1 MAATSETLRILA
13 ALDAADLARAR
24 QQVRDIASAYVL
36 AWDEVSGDLAAA
48 LDDLAAARAA
58 GEAPQALVL
67 RSTRLRKALSVIA
80 DKLHELADT
89 GALRITRDLRQAVQD
104 AGAGQVALITSTLP
118 AGHAGMAVAW
128 DAANADAIAAIVER
142 ATQQIHA
149 AHLPLSDEAIAAMRS
164 ELIRGLAAGSNPKA
178 TALRMLARCEGHFNG
193 GIARAMRIS
202 RTETLDAMRAASR
215 LADLSNPDLV
225 TGWQWVASLTPRTCF
240 PAGTLIRT
248 TRGNVPIESVR
259 ECDMVMTHTGQ
270 FRRAYGLMS
279 RDYRGDMVTIT
290 ADDLIVTSTSDH
302 PFLIEREGELQ
313 WMEASGIRHG
323 DRVLSDRKR
332 SLNCVDHGLSKR
344 SVEGRGHQAHDGK
357 SAALEEQVLAGVA
370 VLDSSMP
377 IRLVDLN
384 RNHLV
389 GDDEVDRPLPPG
401 HGALLDEIYPERIQT
416 SANVSLGLS
425 LAGVLA
431 VAANR
436 AESGSTRRDDSDS
449 LATGEAGDHHR
460 GSAAFFRAKGQPS
473 TVRWKYSAASLARRV
488 FNMGARAL
496 NRAVDLVG
504 CASWNFEGTLTA
516 CTNLLNL
523 NSREVAVPGA
533 MLPGP
538 GRTRKKFFP
547 AGRTNPLDSGA
558 GYLSPRGVRIRPLVG
573 GVAVAGAELAGRPL
587 SDPRRRDLELA
598 GAVLTSPL
606 HRHIVSSVAT
616 HYQATRVFN
625 FEVEVDHSYIAD
637 GVAAH
642 NCPACF
648 SMHGSIHPADEP
660 GPLDHHQGRCARVP
674 LTRSWRDLG
683 FDVDEPPSVIPD
695 AQATFDAM
703 GRDARRQ
710 VLGGKGLAAYEQG
723 RFPMSAWSVRK
734 DTPEWRPAY
743 YAAKPPSLTPRRAV
757 A

>member
-1 MAATSETLRILA
+1 MAATAETLRILA
-13 ALDAADLARAR
+13 ELDAADLARAR
-24 QQVRDIASAYVL
+24 GQVRDITSAYVP
-36 AWDEVSGDLAAA
+36 AWDEVSVDLADA
-48 LDDLAAARAA
+48 LGELAAARAA

-128 DAANADAIAAIVER
+128 DAVNADAIAAIVER

-225 TGWQWVASLTPRTCF
+225 TGWQWVASLGPRTC
-240 PAGTLIRT
+240 
-248 TRGNVPIESVR
+248 
-259 ECDMVMTHTGQ
+259 
-270 FRRAYGLMS
+270 
-279 RDYRGDMVTIT
+279 
-290 ADDLIVTSTSDH
+290 
-302 PFLIEREGELQ
+302 
-313 WMEASGIRHG
+313 
-323 DRVLSDRKR
+323 
-332 SLNCVDHGLSKR
+332 
-344 SVEGRGHQAHDGK
+344 
-357 SAALEEQVLAGVA
+357 
-370 VLDSSMP
+370 SSCWAQ
-377 IRLVDLN
+377 
-384 RNHLV
+384 
-389 GDDEVDRPLPPG
+389 
-401 HGALLDEIYPERIQT
+401 HGA
-416 SANVSLGLS
+416 
-425 LAGVLA
+425 
-431 VAANR
+431 
-436 AESGSTRRDDSDS
+436 
-449 LATGEAGDHHR
+449 
-460 GSAAFFRAKGQPS
+460 
-473 TVRWKYSAASLARRV
+473 
-488 FNMGARAL
+488 
-496 NRAVDLVG
+496 
-504 CASWNFEGTLTA
+504 
-516 CTNLLNL
+516 
-523 NSREVAVPGA
+523 
-533 MLPGP
+533 
-538 GRTRKKFFP
+538 
-547 AGRTNPLDSGA
+547 
-558 GYLSPRGVRIRPLVG
+558 
-573 GVAVAGAELAGRPL
+573 
-587 SDPRRRDLELA
+587 
-598 GAVLTSPL
+598 
-606 HRHIVSSVAT
+606 
-616 HYQATRVFN
+616 
-625 FEVEVDHSYIAD
+625 
-637 GVAAH
+637 
-642 NCPACF
+642 
-648 SMHGSIHPADEP
+648 IHPADEP